1 MGIATTFAAIAVTSP
16 FVEYHLATMATMVVG
31 VISCVTMMA
40 NGINTL
46 LSGNKVARF
55 YLLAWSSLLI
65 SFIVLAFNKFGWL
78 NTGFLAEYSVQVGSL
93 AEVLLFSFALADR
106 INQERND
113 RMKAQSLAIEQ
124 ERIAT
129 LEQQRYL
136 KLRHAKELEDL
147 RAQQQLLTAEA
158 ESKAK
163 TDFLA
168 NMSHEIRTPMNGVLG
183 VAELLAQTPL
193 NKEQRDYLN
202 IISGSGK
209 VLLNIINDIL
219 DFSKL
224 NAGKM
229 ELDAIDFN
237 LQEVCEQTISLS
249 RSLLT
254 SPEVDLYLLISENS
268 KLDIHTDPSRLRQI
282 LLNLLSNAIK
292 FTHAGS
298 VTLSVNLRDDG
309 LLLFEVV
316 DTGVGISEDA
326 MSKLFTPFT
335 QEDSSTSRTYGGTGL
350 GLSIAKRLVNLLGGE
365 IGVESTKSRGSRF
378 WFTLPCVAAHR
389 KPAADILRT
398 PAVLQ
403 EDSLVWLSH
412 RLLVAEDNDVN
423 QLVISRMLK
432 KLGLSFDLVNNGAR
446 ALDAVSSNPDKY
458 DLILMDCEMPEMDG
472 YEASLRIRQF
482 EEDNRLKPL
491 PILALTAH
499 VLDSHR
505 EKVIE
510 KGMNDHISK
519 PVSLEMLK
527 IKLEEYLPVAARLSD
542 QSDLLVR
549 GDPRL

>member
-1 MGIATTFAAIAVTSP
+1 MKIRLLTPLLLLLTWLVLVPASGQALPLSVGPDTGRMEVLPYSELILDSEDKWQWAGLQKMEAMPWQAASPELANAGFSRSTLWARFTILNDTTEDEFLLQFPSPLIDDLQLIVTSRGRIFEEYRAGDNLPFAQRPVANAGFVFPVYIVPGEDVTVYVRIRTQSSLQFRAVLYSQSGYLEHQLLLQGLHGAYFGIMLVMALYNLFLFMSVRHLSYFYYTCTVVACALLIATLEGYGFQYLWPDWPEINQFFVPMILSMLGLFSVLFTVNILDVSHYSRLMSRFSMGIATTFAAIAVTSP

-55 YLLAWSSLLI
+55 YLLAWSALLI

-268 KLDIHTDPSRLRQI
+268 K
-282 LLNLLSNAIK
+282 
-292 FTHAGS
+292 
-298 VTLSVNLRDDG
+298 
-309 LLLFEVV
+309 
-316 DTGVGISEDA
+316 
-326 MSKLFTPFT
+326 
-335 QEDSSTSRTYGGTGL
+335 
-350 GLSIAKRLVNLLGGE
+350 
-365 IGVESTKSRGSRF
+365 
-378 WFTLPCVAAHR
+378 
-389 KPAADILRT
+389 
-398 PAVLQ
+398 
-403 EDSLVWLSH
+403 
-412 RLLVAEDNDVN
+412 
-423 QLVISRMLK
+423 
-432 KLGLSFDLVNNGAR
+432 
-446 ALDAVSSNPDKY
+446 
-458 DLILMDCEMPEMDG
+458 
-472 YEASLRIRQF
+472 
-482 EEDNRLKPL
+482 
-491 PILALTAH
+491 
-499 VLDSHR
+499 
-505 EKVIE
+505 
-510 KGMNDHISK
+510 
-519 PVSLEMLK
+519 
-527 IKLEEYLPVAARLSD
+527 
-542 QSDLLVR
+542 
-549 GDPRL
+549 